1 MMLAS
6 VDYSLLLLFLIAVMA
21 VLYSSVGHGGASG
34 YLAAMALY
42 GLAPD
47 VMRPAALTMNVF
59 VAGFVLLRLSQ
70 AGYFNGRLFLPIAVA
85 SMPMAYLGGSLV
97 LDDTLYK
104 AIAGAGLLLAALP
117 LMFRVTDQ
125 VQLVNVKT
133 PLAMLFGALL
143 GFFAGLT
150 GIGGGVY
157 LSPLLLFLHWT
168 HMRGSA
174 AMAAAFV
181 LVNSI
186 AGLLGY
192 ISTEGDWP
200 PGIPLLVL
208 VALSGAVMG
217 SWLGVKRLAP
227 AILRRLLGLV
237 LLVAG
242 LKMVV
247 ATFS

>member
-1 MMLAS
+1 MLLS
-6 VDYSLLLLFLIAVMA
+6 VDYSLALLFLIAVMA

-47 VMRPAALTMNVF
+47 VMRPAALVMNVF
-59 VAGFVLLRLSQ
+59 VASFVLWRLRQ
-70 AGYFNGRLFLPIAVA
+70 AGYFNGRLFLPIAAA
-85 SMPMAYLGGSLV
+85 SVPMAYLGGSLV
-97 LDDTLYK
+97 LDDALYK
-104 AIAGAGLLLAALP
+104 IIAGAGLLLAALP
-117 LMFRVTDQ
+117 LMFRVTHQ
-125 VQLVNVKT
+125 APLVDVKT
-133 PLAMLFGALL
+133 PLAMVVGALL

-157 LSPLLLFLHWT
+157 LSPLLLLLHWT

-192 ISTEGDWP
+192 LSTESDWP
-200 PGIPLLVL
+200 AGIPMLVL
-208 VALSGAVMG
+208 VALSGAVIG

-227 AILRRLLGLV
+227 AMLQRLLAIV
-237 LLVAG
+237 LLIAG
-242 LKMVV
+242 LKMLTSVL
-247 ATFS
+247 S